1 VHNGKVVSS
10 LEDLLHY
17 LKHKRQEISGVNLIL
32 FLDVEEKCQSKDT
45 NEKKK
50 ARASLAPTWCSRTH
64 RVETKENKTLS
75 ELLPLSRRT

>member
-1 VHNGKVVSS
+1 MHNGKVVSS

-32 FLDVEEKCQSKDT
+32 FLDVEENCQSKDT

-50 ARASLAPTWCSRTH
+50 ARASLAPA
-64 RVETKENKTLS
+64 
-75 ELLPLSRRT
+75 